1 MRCGVTGP
9 AYDEP
14 MTPPARGPWGLG
26 SVEAQARQLRYG
38 RNDIGDREQ
47 RGLWRTLRSVAQEPM
62 FLLLLVAAGIY
73 LVIGDL
79 GDGLLLGFFALLT
92 VTLVLVQERR
102 SERALDALRE
112 LAAPMAR
119 AIRDGS
125 VQRIAASELVPGD
138 AVLIV
143 EGERIPA
150 DAVMREASSL
160 VLDESLLTGESV
172 PVRKTADTQVQSIEH
187 TLPGGDDLPFVY
199 AGTLVVSGHGVAEV
213 LAIGKQTRVGRIGA
227 SLASI
232 DTAATP
238 LEVNLH
244 KVVRLFALGG
254 LLTSVSLVLW
264 YGLQRGQWVDGMLAG
279 IALGMAM
286 LPEEFPMA
294 LVVFLALGA
303 WRLAKSKV
311 LTRRPAVIEALGA
324 VTMLCVD
331 KTGTLTHNRMHLRRL
346 VTAGDDVDVSRGG
359 PLPEAVHVL
368 LEHAVLA
375 SRRGGID
382 PMDGAILAHGDRSLD
397 GTDRLHPAWLLEQE
411 YPLTPEL
418 LATSQ
423 AWVADGGRRRVASKG
438 APEAIAKLCRLDA
451 SATAALL
458 QRVHA
463 LAEEGLRVL
472 AVAEGSSCDGQL
484 ARDQRDYDFTL
495 LGLVAFDDPLRPEVA
510 AAVAQAGGAGI
521 AVAMITGDHAST
533 ALAIARD
540 AGIDTAA
547 GALTGEQLERLD
559 DATLAD
565 AVRKVRVY
573 ARVMPDQKLRLVQAF
588 KKNGHVVAMT
598 GDGVN
603 DAPAL
608 KAAHVGIAMGV
619 RGTDVARE
627 AAGLVLLDEHFERI
641 VAGVRMGRTIFDNL
655 RKVMTYIIAIHVPI
669 LVSRCCRCSWAC
681 RR

>member
-1 MRCGVTGP
+1 
-9 AYDEP
+9 
-14 MTPPARGPWGLG
+14 
-26 SVEAQARQLRYG
+26 
-38 RNDIGDREQ
+38 
-47 RGLWRTLRSVAQEPM
+47 
-62 FLLLLVAAGIY
+62 
-73 LVIGDL
+73 
-79 GDGLLLGFFALLT
+79 
-92 VTLVLVQERR
+92 
-102 SERALDALRE
+102 
-112 LAAPMAR
+112 
-119 AIRDGS
+119 
-125 VQRIAASELVPGD
+125 
-138 AVLIV
+138 
-143 EGERIPA
+143 
-150 DAVMREASSL
+150 
-160 VLDESLLTGESV
+160 
-172 PVRKTADTQVQSIEH
+172 
-187 TLPGGDDLPFVY
+187 
-199 AGTLVVSGHGVAEV
+199 
-213 LAIGKQTRVGRIGA
+213 
-227 SLASI
+227 
-232 DTAATP
+232 
-238 LEVNLH
+238 
-244 KVVRLFALGG
+244 
-254 LLTSVSLVLW
+254 
-264 YGLQRGQWVDGMLAG
+264 
-279 IALGMAM
+279 
-286 LPEEFPMA
+286 
-294 LVVFLALGA
+294 
-303 WRLAKSKV
+303 
-311 LTRRPAVIEALGA
+311 
-324 VTMLCVD
+324 
-331 KTGTLTHNRMHLRRL
+331 MHLRRL

-472 AVAEGSSCDGQL
+472 AVAEGSSSDGQL

-627 AAGLVLLDEHFERI
+627 AAGLVLLDENFERI

-669 LVSRCCRCSWAC
+669 AGLALLPVLMGLPPLMLPAHVVLTEMVIDPVCSLAFEQAPANPRIMQQPPRRASEGLIDWAMVWQGLLQGGVLLLATLAIYVVALRHGMQPPEARTLSIVGLTAGNLQLVLINASARGSWRTLLGIGFGAFWWVAGAASAALGLGIVWPAARELLHLGLPSWSALGLAIGWVSLAVALAAVVSRLIARSTERSAAAT
-681 RR
+681 